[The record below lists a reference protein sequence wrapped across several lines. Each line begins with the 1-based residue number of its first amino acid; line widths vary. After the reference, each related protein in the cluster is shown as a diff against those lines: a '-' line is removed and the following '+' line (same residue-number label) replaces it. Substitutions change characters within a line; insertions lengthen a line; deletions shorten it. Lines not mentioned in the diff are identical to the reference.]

1 MTTTT
6 TFNNDHQMNV
16 PVSILV
22 PIPMI
27 VIQISVPQAQP
38 INHLN
43 TACVHCGRHDQ
54 SNSKDEEESQDI
66 TDDVI
71 FIEEKQPA
79 VNDDVIFVKEELSD
93 VPELVGNIQQEEFK
107 MDFDVDERN
116 FQDKFAHWPNIY
128 SPISFTE
135 STSGERR
142 DLPFSQAQDMF
153 FDNLLNTCCDDIG
166 QLVEYLKDDM
176 FYM

>member
-1 MTTTT
+1 
-6 TFNNDHQMNV
+6 MNV

-27 VIQISVPQAQP
+27 VIQIPVPQVQP
-38 INHLN
+38 VNHFN

-54 SNSKDEEESQDI
+54 SNSKDEEEKQGI

-71 FIEEKQPA
+71 FVEEKNTI
-79 VNDDVIFVKEELSD
+79 VNDDVIFVNEEKSD
-93 VPELVGNIQQEEFK
+93 IPELVGNIQQEELM

-116 FQDKFAHWPNIY
+116 FQDKFDHWSNIY

-135 STSGERR
+135 ESNGERR
-142 DLPFSQAQDMF
+142 DLPFSQAQDTF